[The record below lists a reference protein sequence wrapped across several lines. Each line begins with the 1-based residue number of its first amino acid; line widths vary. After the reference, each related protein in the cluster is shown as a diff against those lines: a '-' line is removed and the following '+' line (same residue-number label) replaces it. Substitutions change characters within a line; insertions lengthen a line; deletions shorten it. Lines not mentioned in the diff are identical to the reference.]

1 VGRGWPIL
9 GNSWLLI
16 LAMFMLCLLTA
27 SIAIMFISITRNVLT
42 ALSISTVYASAALTY
57 SDGTLSILNANG
69 WAKFW
74 SNFQPFTHYYRIQLE
89 QVNLGSY
96 ITTSFS
102 QFASCHSILSFL

>member
-1 VGRGWPIL
+1 
-9 GNSWLLI
+9 SWLLI

-89 QVNLGSY
+89 QVNLG
-96 ITTSFS
+96 
-102 QFASCHSILSFL
+102 